1 MKDMCAALAVMF
13 TLLDSN
19 SIFVQQV
26 DGNEITLS
34 STQSFPF
41 LHYTALLFFSFL
53 RLFNNLWKPLEI
65 ISEVSPNNPQN
76 SQRILW
82 NV

>member
-26 DGNEITLS
+26 DGMRLRS
-34 STQSFPF
+34 LSTQSFPF
-41 LHYTALLFFSFL
+41 LHYVALSPFQFVTIVHKNNFFADL
-53 RLFNNLWKPLEI
+53 TG
-65 ISEVSPNNPQN
+65 ISGK
-76 SQRILW
+76 L
-82 NV
+82 

>member
-41 LHYTALLFFSFL
+41 LHYTALLSFSFSTIVQQ
-53 RLFNNLWKPLEI
+53 PLET
-65 ISEVSPNNPQN
+65 SRNYLRSK
-76 SQRILW
+76 S
-82 NV
+82 